1 MGRTKIIKLLPPP
14 TKQVK
19 NELVYYQSD
28 KPLDIDSIDFNKRA
42 DELTPRGLLVT
53 LKKPPENDFKFL
65 YKLTISGKVLDLT
78 HMINRAYF
86 STTSKEGIERL
97 EQYLEE
103 NSVDVI
109 YLNEELA
116 VLRNRRCIREVV
128 GY

>member
-1 MGRTKIIKLLPPP
+1 
-14 TKQVK
+14 
-19 NELVYYQSD
+19 
-28 KPLDIDSIDFNKRA
+28 
-42 DELTPRGLLVT
+42 
-53 LKKPPENDFKFL
+53 
-65 YKLTISGKVLDLT
+65 
-78 HMINRAYF
+78 MINRAYF